1 MSTLYIQLYL
11 HMCVRVHRHLYRYD
25 VPCGRGR
32 LVVRRDLNDEVRA
45 AGRRCTGRAEYSQY
59 PMRVLTVPR
68 VRLRALGW
76 VSLTSK
82 TLLRPSASVLRVP
95 LVSTQST
102 PCEYSEHP
110 V

>member
-59 PMRVLTVPR
+59 PMRVLTVPTWPLDDAAQAEQR
-68 VRLRALGW
+68 ECA
-76 VSLTSK
+76 VS
-82 TLLRPSASVLRVP
+82 
-95 LVSTQST
+95 
-102 PCEYSEHP
+102 E
-110 V
+110 